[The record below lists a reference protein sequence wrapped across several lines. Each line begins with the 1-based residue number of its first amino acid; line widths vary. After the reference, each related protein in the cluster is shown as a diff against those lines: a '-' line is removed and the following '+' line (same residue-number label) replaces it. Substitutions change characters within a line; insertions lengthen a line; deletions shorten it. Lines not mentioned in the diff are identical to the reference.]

1 MSKMMTLNVRLG
13 GNLSSFVAE
22 AIGDNG
28 DYDNAS
34 EYVRNL
40 IRQDK
45 TRSEQAAFAAK
56 RMALQQ
62 AFALPESAYSETSL
76 QDVLERNKQ

>member
-1 MSKMMTLNVRLG
+1 MMTLNVRLG
-13 GNLSSFVAE
+13 GNLSGFVAQATGE
-22 AIGDNG
+22 SG

-34 EYVRNL
+34 EYVRTL

-45 TRSEQAAFAAK
+45 ARSEQAVFEAK

-62 AFALPESAYSETSL
+62 AFNLPDSAYRKTSL
-76 QDVLERNKQ
+76 QDVLERNGKQ